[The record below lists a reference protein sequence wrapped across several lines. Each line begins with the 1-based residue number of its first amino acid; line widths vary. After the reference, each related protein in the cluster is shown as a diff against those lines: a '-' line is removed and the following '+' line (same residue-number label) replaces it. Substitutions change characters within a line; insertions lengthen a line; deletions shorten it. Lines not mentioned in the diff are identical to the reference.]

1 MNSFLNL
8 CTLPPSWSTAKIIF
22 SFMFLIS
29 IIKFLICS
37 YDSKFLEK
45 NIIPPTCSF
54 VMTNLS
60 SSVREVPS
68 ISSIILPN
76 SLIMLL
82 IITKK
87 IDSSCVWMVSNKN
100 ILIK

>member
-1 MNSFLNL
+1 M
-8 CTLPPSWSTAKIIF
+8 
-22 SFMFLIS
+22 LI
-29 IIKFLICS
+29 L
-37 YDSKFLEK
+37 
-45 NIIPPTCSF
+45 
-54 VMTNLS
+54 MTNLS
-60 SSVREVPS
+60 SSEREVPS